1 MNTLFLLFLVLIVGL
16 TLLYTFI
23 LDYIFLNSKF
33 VQDPNV
39 MQGGALSAAE
49 RMAIAAVVNQKQ
61 SDNMMWQGIDYLRTA
76 WLTR

>member
-1 MNTLFLLFLVLIVGL
+1 MTLFLLFLVLIVGL